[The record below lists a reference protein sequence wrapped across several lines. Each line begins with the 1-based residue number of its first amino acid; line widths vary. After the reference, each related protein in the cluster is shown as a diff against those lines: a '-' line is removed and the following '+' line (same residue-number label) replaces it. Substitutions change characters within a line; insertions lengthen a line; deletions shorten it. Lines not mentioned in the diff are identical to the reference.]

1 MSALFNYKK
10 FNIALIVLLSLLTL
24 LYAFLLLPT
33 LRELGLQEIG
43 AAFKIID
50 ATDWI
55 ALIIMCIFLLASI
68 VRLFNARN
76 NTIRVICVIIFIY
89 FAVTAVLNACKLEGL
104 SGLPYA
110 IISVVISFLALK
122 TSR

>member
-89 FAVTAVLNACKLEGL
+89 FAVIAVLNACKLEGL